1 MKNIWFLSIFFV
13 SLYSCDVYN
22 YNNDNRVESILAVTE
37 AGDTIAVPYRQF
49 LNDRY
54 TNYTRFNYNNNWY
67 YNNWR
72 YDYSWRY
79 NYWYSQLDQYNR
91 FYIDRYNR
99 FPENGGLIYNN
110 NNNNNGPTGTQ
121 TNVNSRRG
129 QKVTNIP
136 TPDDGIYVP
145 PKPPTRLKNDVK
157 IIRNNTRIQWPS
169 QSRNNGG
176 FSRSRQVFPS
186 QPATTRQFNSVQPG
200 QVRGGSRSS
209 IPQQSRSSQPSS
221 GKGRSSSGKIQ
232 N

>member
-99 FPENGGLIYNN
+99 FPENGGLNYD
-110 NNNNNGPTGTQ
+110 NNNNGPTGTQ

-129 QKVTNIP
+129 EKVTDNIP
-136 TPDDGIYVP
+136 TENDGIYVP
-145 PKPPTRLKNDVK
+145 PKPPTRLKKDVK
-157 IIRNNTRIQWPS
+157 IIRNNTRVQWPS
-169 QSRNNGG
+169 QSYSNGRRSW
-176 FSRSRQVFPS
+176 SREVIPS
-186 QPATTRQFNSVQPG
+186 QSTRPQLSRPSQSG
-200 QVRGGSRSS
+200 QIRGGSRPSGV
-209 IPQQSRSSQPSS
+209 QQS
-221 GKGRSSSGKIQ
+221 GARSSSGGSRGGKPID
-232 N
+232 

>member
-22 YNNDNRVESILAVTE
+22 YSKNGYEVESILAVTE
-37 AGDTIAVPYRQF
+37 AGDTIAVPYKDFIRE
-49 LNDRY
+49 RY
-54 TNYTRFNYNNNWY
+54 DNYTRFNWNNNWY

-72 YDYSWRY
+72 YDYSWRW
-79 NYWYSQLDQYNR
+79 NYWYNSQPY
-91 FYIDRYNR
+91 FYDRGYYYFNNSSQ
-99 FPENGGLIYNN
+99 PSTSSVPKVNG
-110 NNNNNGPTGTQ
+110 
-121 TNVNSRRG
+121 RRG
-129 QKVTNIP
+129 EKVTDIP
-136 TPDDGIYVP
+136 TENDGIYLP